1 VLSRS
6 TERVD
11 REIKVPLYTRAGVGW
26 LWLVDPEARRA
37 EILRSAAGQME
48 LVEMVEGD
56 VRRALPPFSSVVD
69 TSRWWVTRPDG
80 LTGPG

>member
-11 REIKVPLYTRAGVGW
+11 REIKVPLYARAGVAW

-37 EILRSAAGQME
+37 EILRTAAGQME
-48 LVEMVEGD
+48 LVETVEGD